1 MLTEIMSARV
11 APPSPKEP
19 TNVQPIY
26 SFPTVEEF
34 ARRHKAGTKAEFAA
48 DEKLVHDLN
57 CKNLPYTAWVLAKLR
72 QTSKRSE
79 FFVLVQPH
87 ADARLPAIGEIAKL
101 RIVLSDNAQTRFWDA
116 RRVENP
122 TGLFGVRAADT
133 AKPGAFVIT
142 VPNSDA
148 HEALQPLVKTSTP
161 AYTFPAADSDDSV
174 SNKSSSDSTTNDQG
188 TPSVSSNDTDDS
200 DNGGTRLS
208 DADDID
214 NSLQNSAA
222 HLDLELSKDN
232 AVDVNFM
239 LIASEATKDSE
250 LGALELLHGPH
261 ANCSERQENAFKWF
275 VTLRN
280 PEFFVDL
287 HDVLPHIR
295 ATLQHFSFAN
305 SKLGKMYAS
314 LNEQQK
320 NAFLD
325 GFRKMPCGICVLP
338 GGPGAGKTHFNLF
351 TIAMAQ
357 LHPMPCRNK
366 QKSHQQEKSAKVLFI
381 VDMNSPVD
389 DVANRMLRLYE
400 DLGMS
405 KQVIRMKGWGA
416 EVKLSHKLNEAE
428 DAAAAHSDV
437 ITVDF
442 TNSFIRII
450 RAMALGPAAAEERSS
465 RAPTLDEAAWRR
477 YEEYKATQ
485 YQEID
490 TFLATE
496 LWETEEV
503 IPLKFR
509 RLVYNLYRD
518 TLAAADF
525 VATTPVAAHNH
536 FKGLFRPDLVY
547 FDEAPHARELCN
559 LIAIANFDPIAWVFC
574 GDYRQTVPYVAS
586 GGPDCE
592 NSFAAQMRISMMER
606 AAKVD
611 VIKHEL
617 LINHRS
623 FGGLHQLASDLFYQ
637 KKMTSATDTDTV
649 PLIRMRRYLRNLAKG
664 KCCKVPRLVVSINKC
679 QKATMDGT
687 SCYNPQHT
695 RWVMNRVHELLADPK
710 FLQARRQELGT
721 ILIISPYKRAYEQYK
736 QEIKKLPGWA
746 RDRVEARTVDVVQG
760 HEADFVFLDF
770 VKEKSTQFLD
780 NPNRLCVAITR
791 ARLGEI
797 ILMHPDMPKSF
808 TFRHKNAHLNRVY
821 HWCKLHKEAVT
832 VDDDPKDVTIPVLD
846 PDHPTVAD
854 FSDQDIQYI
863 DGIPVDTYSPD
874 SESEVESEW
883 EVADL
888 KSVVTKVSMSSMS
901 EQSQKSG
908 ESDVNAYWVPSGS
921 ESSGNE
927 HGKALK
933 KLGAFLMAKR

>member
-1 MLTEIMSARV
+1 MPARV
-11 APPSPKEP
+11 APSNPTEP

-26 SFPTVEEF
+26 SFPTVDEF

-48 DEKLVHDLN
+48 DEKVVHDLN
-57 CKNLPYTAWVLAKLR
+57 RKNLPYTAWVLAKLR
-72 QTSKRSE
+72 QTRKRSE
-79 FFVLVQPH
+79 FFILVRPH

-101 RIVLSDNAQTRFWDA
+101 RIVLGDDAQTRFWDA

-122 TGLFGVRAADT
+122 AGLFGVRAIDA
-133 AKPGAFVIT
+133 AKLGAFVIT

-148 HEALQPLVKTSTP
+148 HEALQPLS
-161 AYTFPAADSDDSV
+161 
-174 SNKSSSDSTTNDQG
+174 
-188 TPSVSSNDTDDS
+188 
-200 DNGGTRLS
+200 
-208 DADDID
+208 
-214 NSLQNSAA
+214 SAA
-222 HLDLELSKDN
+222 HVDLELSSEN
-232 AVDVNFM
+232 AVHVNFM

-261 ANCSERQENAFKWF
+261 ANCTERQEHAFRWF
-275 VTLRN
+275 VKLRD

-287 HDVLPHIR
+287 HDALPHIR
-295 ATLQHFSFAN
+295 ATLRQSSFAN

-314 LNEQQK
+314 LNQQQK
-320 NAFLD
+320 SAFLD

-357 LHPMPCRNK
+357 LHPMPGRNK
-366 QKSHQQEKSAKVLFI
+366 RKTHQPERSAKVLFI

-389 DVANRMLRLYE
+389 DAANRMVRLYE
-400 DLGMS
+400 DLGMA

-428 DAAAAHSDV
+428 DAAAAHGDV

-442 TNSFIRII
+442 TNSFIRTIK
-450 RAMALGPAAAEERSS
+450 AMALGPTVAAERSS

-477 YEEYKATQ
+477 YERYKATQ

-496 LWETEEV
+496 LWETDEV
-503 IPLKFR
+503 IPLRFR

-559 LIAIANFDPIAWVFC
+559 LIAIANFEPIAWIFC
-574 GDYRQTVPYVAS
+574 GDYRQTVPYVGS

-592 NSFAAQMRISMMER
+592 NGFAAQMRISMMER
-606 AAKVD
+606 AAKAN

-649 PLIRMRRYLRNLAKG
+649 PLIRMRRYLRNLAG
-664 KCCKVPRLVVSINKC
+664 RQCCKVPRLVVSINEC
-679 QKATMDGT
+679 QKAKMDGT

-736 QEIKKLPGWA
+736 KEIKKLPRWA
-746 RDRVEARTVDVVQG
+746 RERVEARTVDVVQG
-760 HEADFVFLDF
+760 YEADFVFLDF

-780 NPNRLCVAITR
+780 NPNRLCVAVTR
-791 ARLGEI
+791 ARIGEI
-797 ILMHPDMPKSF
+797 ILVHPDMPKSS
-808 TFRHKNAHLNRVY
+808 TFRHKNMYLNRMY
-821 HWCKLHKEAVT
+821 HWCKLHNQVVT
-832 VDDDPKDVTIPVLD
+832 LDDDPEDIAIPMLD
-846 PDHPTVAD
+846 PGRPTIAD
-854 FSDQDIQYI
+854 FSEDDIEYV
-863 DGIPVDTYSPD
+863 DGVPVEIRSSMSETESG
-874 SESEVESEW
+874 SESVQEF
-883 EVADL
+883 ADL
-888 KSVVTKVSMSSMS
+888 KSIARKVSMSSTS
-901 EQSQKSG
+901 GQSQRSCGGHVTGHSALSG
-908 ESDVNAYWVPSGS
+908 PDSFGI
-921 ESSGNE
+921 E
-927 HGKALK
+927 HGKTLQN
-933 KLGAFLMAKR
+933 LGSFFTAE